1 MSRQRSGF
9 TLIEILTVMA
19 IMAVMAMLVLP
30 KFGNMNDRNQMRS
43 ARDGL
48 VARLASARAAAIATG
63 RPATFELTG
72 NNVTVWLRTPNRVE
86 KKGMAIDLFNQFGT
100 RNVGGNASVTFDGR
114 GIGVSAATKVYLQR
128 GTVKDSL
135 CISKLGLVHRHGC
148 AQ

>member
-1 MSRQRSGF
+1 MTRPRAGF

-72 NNVTVWLRTPNRVE
+72 NNITVWLRTPTKTE
-86 KKGMAIDLFNQFGT
+86 KKGMAIDLYNQFGT
-100 RNVGGNASVTFDGR
+100 RNVGANASVTFDGR
-114 GIGVSAATKVYLQR
+114 GITTTGATKIHLQR
-128 GTVKDSL
+128 GNVRDSL
-135 CISKLGLVHRHGC
+135 CISKLGLVQRHGC

>member
-1 MSRQRSGF
+1 MTRLRSGF

-72 NNVTVWLRTPNRVE
+72 NNVTVWLRTPMKTE
-86 KKGMAIDLFNQFGT
+86 KKGMAIDLYNQFGT
-100 RNVGGNASVTFDGR
+100 KNVGTDASITFDGR
-114 GIGVSAATKVYLQR
+114 GITTTGATRIHLQR
-128 GTVKDSL
+128 GNVRDSL

-148 AQ
+148 AL

>member
-1 MSRQRSGF
+1 MTRRRSGF

-48 VARLASARAAAIATG
+48 VSRLAAARAAAIATG

-72 NNVTVWLRTPNRVE
+72 NNVTVWLRTPTKTE
-86 KKGMAIDLFNQFGT
+86 KKGMAIDLYNQFGT
-100 RNVGGNASVTFDGR
+100 RNAGGDASVTFDGR
-114 GIGVSAATKVYLQR
+114 GISTSAATRIYLVR
-128 GTVKDSL
+128 RLVKDSL

-148 AQ
+148 AS